1 MDASIRYRL
10 CLLTA
15 KVMSQAD
22 PTGSSNPESEY
33 WNAVDSAAEARA
45 EPTRRGARGGG
56 GARRGGP
63 HRKALQL
70 CHQVAETL
78 NYVLSGECDDDV
90 LRNLYVVRVDP
101 APDVGQ
107 MMVTVAPLDPK
118 GAAPPEVIL
127 ARLAHA
133 SGQLRR
139 EVASSITRRKT
150 PQLLFRVISPPAGKQ
165 EG

>member
-1 MDASIRYRL
+1 
-10 CLLTA
+10 
-15 KVMSQAD
+15 MSQTD
-22 PTGSSNPESEY
+22 PTGTPGSSNEY
-33 WNAVDSAAEARA
+33 WNAVDSAAEARS
-45 EPTRRGARGGG
+45 EPTRRGTRGGG
-56 GARRGGP
+56 GAGRGGP

-118 GAAPPEVIL
+118 GAATPDVIL

-139 EVASSITRRKT
+139 EVATSITRRKT
-150 PQLLFRVISPPAGKQ
+150 PQLFFRVIAPPDEK
-165 EG
+165 

>member
-1 MDASIRYRL
+1 
-10 CLLTA
+10 
-15 KVMSQAD
+15 MSQAD
-22 PTGSSNPESEY
+22 PTGATSPGSEY

-45 EPTRRGARGGG
+45 EPKRRGARGSG
-56 GARRGGP
+56 GAHRGGP

-118 GAAPPEVIL
+118 GAASPDVVL

-133 SGQLRR
+133 TGQLRR

-150 PQLLFRVISPPAGKQ
+150 PQLLFRVIAPPDAKQ
-165 EG
+165 DG

>member
-1 MDASIRYRL
+1 MSADDDPVPPPSS
-10 CLLTA
+10 TA
-15 KVMSQAD
+15 GD
-22 PTGSSNPESEY
+22 Y

-45 EPTRRGARGGG
+45 EPTRRGLRRGGG
-56 GARRGGP
+56 ASRSGP

-90 LRNLYVVRVDP
+90 LRNVYVVRVDP

-118 GAAPPEVIL
+118 GAAAPEVIL
-127 ARLAHA
+127 SRLAHA
-133 SGQLRR
+133 TSKLRS
-139 EVASSITRRKT
+139 EVASSIHRRKT
-150 PQLLFRVISPPAGKQ
+150 PQLLFRVIAPPDADAAGK
-165 EG
+165 